1 MNHGALRVKSDP
13 MPALSPE
20 SANDDIDA
28 NIGRIIERAISRN
41 IPGLSSPVRE
51 SELDIGQTPKELVY
65 SNETARL
72 YHYTPMLDEIYRVPI
87 LLVMSPVAKGY
98 ILDLAH
104 GQSLV
109 EYLLLQGHDVYM
121 LDWAAPHRNQSHL
134 GLDDY
139 VIDLVGGCIAAVAE
153 DSGVADITLVGYC
166 MGGMLSAMYTAL
178 NPDGPVSNL
187 ACFTT
192 PVNGDG
198 MALYKKW
205 MTSPAFDI
213 ERLVQELGNIPGD
226 FVNSSIQAL
235 RPLQRS
241 ANQMRLLNNAQDDAF
256 VKAHLRFD
264 RWAVDQLPV
273 PGKLA
278 IALARDFIV
287 DNKIIK
293 NELLLRGKL
302 ADFTNIRVPFLHVAA
317 LYDHIV
323 PAAASKDFI
332 DMVSSTDKHE
342 IVMKGGHVSLVAG
355 GNAVFRLWP
364 QLDSWLSQRAV

>member
-1 MNHGALRVKSDP
+1 
-13 MPALSPE
+13 MPPL
-20 SANDDIDA
+20 NDDRAQDDRA
-28 NIGRIIERAISRN
+28 FDTQVERLLERAIARN
-41 IPGLSSPVRE
+41 IPGLSLPRTE
-51 SELDIGQTPKELVY
+51 SELDVGPTPKELVF
-65 SNETARL
+65 SQETARL
-72 YHYTPMLDEIYRVPI
+72 YRYDALQDEVYRVPV

-98 ILDLAH
+98 ILDLAR

-109 EYLLLQGHDVYM
+109 EYLLMQGHDVYM
-121 LDWAAPHRNQSHL
+121 LDWAAPHREQSGL
-134 GLDDY
+134 GLAEY
-139 VIDLVGGCIAAVAE
+139 VYDLLGGCIEALAS
-153 DSGVADITLVGYC
+153 DSGEDEVTLVGYC

-178 NPDGPVSNL
+178 HPKGPVRNL

-205 MTSPAFDI
+205 MSSRAFDI
-213 ERLVQELGNIPGD
+213 DRLVDELGNIPGD

-241 ANQMRLLNNAQDDAF
+241 ANQMRLLNNVENDAF

-273 PGKLA
+273 PG
-278 IALARDFIV
+278 ALARDMVKDFIL
-287 DNKIIK
+287 DSR
-293 NELLLRGKL
+293 LLDASLALRGRRVDL
-302 ADFTNIRVPFLHVAA
+302 AKIRVPFLHVAA

-323 PAAASKDFI
+323 PAAASRDLI
-332 DMVSSTDKHE
+332 GLVGSTDKQE

-355 GNAVFRLWP
+355 GNAIFRLWP
-364 QLDSWLSQRAV
+364 QLDAWLAARGT

>member
-1 MNHGALRVKSDP
+1 MSSSTTAGRADDSDSE
-13 MPALSPE
+13 L
-20 SANDDIDA
+20 DA
-28 NIGRIIERAISRN
+28 RIENVVERTILRN
-41 IPGLSSPVRE
+41 IPGLSLHVSE
-51 SELDIGQTPKELVY
+51 SDLDVGPTPKELVY

-72 YHYTPMLDEIYRVPI
+72 YHYEPLLDEIYRVPI

-98 ILDLAH
+98 ILDLAE

-121 LDWAAPHRNQSHL
+121 LEWAAPRREQSEL

-139 VIDLVGGCIAAVAE
+139 VIDLVGGCIEAVVDDCGE
-153 DSGVADITLVGYC
+153 NEVTLVGYC

-178 NPDGPVSNL
+178 NPEGPVKNL
-187 ACFTT
+187 VCFTT

-198 MALYKKW
+198 MELYKKW
-205 MTSPAFDI
+205 MSSPAFDI
-213 ERLVQELGNIPGD
+213 ERLVKELGNIPGD

-241 ANQMRLLNNAQDDAF
+241 ANQMRLLNHAQDDAF

-273 PGKLA
+273 PGRLA

-287 DNKIIK
+287 ENKIVNNK
-293 NELLLRGKL
+293 LELRGEL
-302 ADFTNIRVPFLHVAA
+302 ADFSKITVPFLHVAA
-317 LYDHIV
+317 LHDHIV

-332 DMVSSTDKHE
+332 DLVGSEDKQE

-364 QLDSWLSQRAV
+364 QLDSWLGARAL